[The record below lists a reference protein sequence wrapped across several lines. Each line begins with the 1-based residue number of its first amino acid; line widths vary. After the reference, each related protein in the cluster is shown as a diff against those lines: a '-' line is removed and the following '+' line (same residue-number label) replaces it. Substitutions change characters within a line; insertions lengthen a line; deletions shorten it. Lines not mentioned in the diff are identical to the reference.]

1 MHRRISFHGDAS
13 ALGTL
18 AQQLTSIE
26 GVIGLVHHRGA
37 SLKPAGDV
45 LEVDVLNRDADEV
58 LRRAQ
63 SHMDAPNAALAV
75 VISQSTSMLERA
87 HRHLIENDADEVL
100 WEEMESDLRNHG
112 RVSTNFLILMSLG
125 GIVSA
130 CGLLMSP
137 VPRAI
142 ALVGAAIIAP
152 GFEPLA
158 KLAQG
163 LALRQGRLCLR
174 GLLSVAV
181 GYGAL
186 FAAAFLVVLV
196 LSRAGIGEARTA
208 LTSEAVRGPLTH
220 IEPISTLASACAA
233 VAGIMMVVSLRDLY
247 IVGPLMVLVLISGIA
262 LAGGALAVGEPGIAW
277 DAVERVAV
285 DAILLLGLGA
295 GVFYWKQRS
304 FHRRRPLS

>member
-1 MHRRISFHGDAS
+1 MHRRISFHGDAG

-18 AQQLTSIE
+18 AHQLNSIE
-26 GVIGLVHHRGA
+26 GVIGLTHHRGA
-37 SLKPAGDV
+37 SMKPAGDV
-45 LEVDVLNRDADEV
+45 LEVAVLNRDADEV

-63 SHMDAPNAALAV
+63 PHLEAPGSSLAV
-75 VISQSTSMLERA
+75 VISQSTSMFERA
-87 HRHLIENDADEVL
+87 HHHLIETDADEVL
-100 WEEMESDLRNHG
+100 WEEMEADLRNHG
-112 RVSTNFLILMSLG
+112 RVSVNFVILMALG
-125 GIVSA
+125 GIVSV

-163 LALRQGRLCLR
+163 LALRQGRLCVR
-174 GLLSVAV
+174 GLLSVGV

-186 FAAAFLVVLV
+186 CAAAFLTVLA
-196 LSRAGIGEARTA
+196 LSWAGVGDARVA
-208 LTSEAVRGPLTH
+208 LTSEGVRGPLTE
-220 IEPISTLASACAA
+220 IEPIGTLASAGAA
-233 VAGIMMVVSLRDLY
+233 IAGIMMVVSLRDFY
-247 IVGPLMVLVLISGIA
+247 IVGPLMVLVLISGMA
-262 LAGGALAVGEPGIAW
+262 LAGGALAVGEGGVALA
-277 DAVERVAV
+277 AVERVGV
-285 DAILLLGLGA
+285 DVVLLLGLGA

>member
-1 MHRRISFHGDAS
+1 MHRRISFHGDAG
-13 ALGTL
+13 ALSTL

-26 GVIGLVHHRGA
+26 GVIGLAHHRGA
-37 SLKPAGDV
+37 SVKPAGDV

-63 SHMDAPNAALAV
+63 PHLEATDNALAV

-87 HRHLIENDADEVL
+87 HRHLIETDADEVL

-112 RVSTNFLILMSLG
+112 RISINFLILMTLG
-125 GIVSA
+125 GIVSV

-158 KLAQG
+158 KLAEG
-163 LALRQGRLCLR
+163 LALRQRRLCLR

-186 FAAAFLVVLV
+186 FAAAFVTVFT
-196 LSRAGIGEARTA
+196 LSWAGIGEARSA
-208 LTSEAVRGPLTH
+208 LTSEAVRGPLTE
-220 IEPISTLASACAA
+220 IEPIGTLASAGAA
-233 VAGIMMVVSLRDLY
+233 VAGIMMVVSLRDFY

-262 LAGGALAVGEPGIAW
+262 LAGGALAVGEGGVALA
-277 DAVERVAV
+277 AVERVGV
-285 DAILLLGLGA
+285 DVCLLLVLGA